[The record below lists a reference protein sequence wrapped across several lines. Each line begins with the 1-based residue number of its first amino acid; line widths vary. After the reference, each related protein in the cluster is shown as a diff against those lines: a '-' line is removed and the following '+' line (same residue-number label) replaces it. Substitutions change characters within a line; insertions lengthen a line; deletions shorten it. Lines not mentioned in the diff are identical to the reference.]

1 MSPTYNKGEWS
12 EAYVLVKVLAD
23 GSLAQGNGQLGAI
36 GDKPYE
42 VLSVLRHDEGG
53 LEKHY
58 LRDKECVHIS
68 FDGCDTV
75 SIDLAKFEQSS
86 ELILKEIKE
95 GKGRSFALSPVLWS
109 LLNELC
115 IKQIKAPSGDKTD
128 IKVEIRD
135 HFSGVQSI
143 LGFSIKSQLGGASTL
158 VNASNTTRFRY
169 RVSCSDEVAQQSQS
183 IKRGKDTVRF
193 LKGQGAEI
201 QFSEVL
207 NETYRNNLRLID
219 ADLSLILG
227 ECLLEYY
234 SSTGSLLTSVLTALD
249 ASNPCDFPNDQG
261 TSFYDYK
268 LKKYLTESALGMMPG
283 TSWIGKHD
291 ATGGYI
297 VVKESGELLSY
308 HLLRKNL
315 FEDYLLENT
324 RFETASTTR
333 HDFGGLSRDADGY
346 FIDLNLQIRFLK

>member
-12 EAYVLVKVLAD
+12 EAYVLVKVLTD
-23 GSLAQGNGQLGAI
+23 GVLFQGNGQLGAS
-36 GDKPYE
+36 GDSPYE
-42 VLSVLRHDEGG
+42 VLSVFRRDEGG

-58 LRDKECVHIS
+58 IRDKDRVHVS
-68 FDGCDTV
+68 FYGGGTL
-75 SIDLAKFEQSS
+75 SIEMSKFEKST

-95 GKGRSFALSPVLWS
+95 GSGRSFALSPSLWS
-109 LLNELC
+109 LLNELS
-115 IKQIKAPSGDKTD
+115 IKQIKAPSGEKTD

-135 HFSGVQSI
+135 HFGGIKSL
-143 LGFSIKSQLGGASTL
+143 LGFSVKSQLGGASTL
-158 VNASNTTRFRY
+158 VNASKTTNFRY
-169 RVSCSDEVAQQSQS
+169 KVNCSDEVAEQAQSVN
-183 IKRGKDTVRF
+183 RGKETVRF
-193 LKGQGAEI
+193 LKDHGAEI

-234 SSTGSLLTSVLTALD
+234 SSTGSLLTSVLAALD
-249 ASNPCDFPNDQG
+249 ESNPCRFPSDQG

-315 FEDYLLENT
+315 FEDYLIENT

-333 HDFGGLSRDADGY
+333 HVFGGLIKDANGY